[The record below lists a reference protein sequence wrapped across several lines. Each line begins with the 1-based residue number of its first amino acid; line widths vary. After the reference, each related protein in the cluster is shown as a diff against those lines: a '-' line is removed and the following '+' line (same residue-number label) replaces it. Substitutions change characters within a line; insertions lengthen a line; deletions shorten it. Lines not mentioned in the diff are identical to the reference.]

1 MNRPDER
8 VMHGLAQLARHNLAV
23 AEWLEA
29 SYRTELERLPYAG
42 DGSAVLQG
50 RCQVLHELVKLI
62 KEAPNNLTA
71 KPSGSPS

>member
-1 MNRPDER
+1 MIRPDER

-29 SYRTELERLPYAG
+29 SYRSELERLPYAG
-42 DGSAVLQG
+42 ESSAVLQG

-62 KEAPNNLTA
+62 TDAPNNLTA